1 MYVAALLLI
10 VLLSIFVVRAGAVAL
25 TMTGLS
31 PDVAR
36 FQALSAFTGT
46 GFTTQE
52 AETVVGH
59 PARRNIISLV
69 MLLGNAG
76 LFSALAAVILSFS
89 QASDDQLLL
98 RIVGTILGLSLLLL
112 LSNVRFLNRILN
124 SVLQRIFSGFSTL
137 RIRDYEELLRVD
149 KGYAISH
156 VTVEPG
162 TWLQDQT
169 LRDLAMISEGILVL
183 SVERASGVTL
193 GTPGPK
199 TRLHAGD
206 LLLVYGRELDLEG
219 LTVRPA
225 GPAGDEQHRL
235 SVEKQRLRRAQES
248 AHDA

>member
-31 PDVAR
+31 SDVAH

-46 GFTTQE
+46 GYTTKE
-52 AETVVGH
+52 AESVVGH
-59 PARRNIISLV
+59 PARRSIISLV

-89 QASDDQLLL
+89 DAQDDELLA
-98 RIVGTILGLSLLLL
+98 TIAAIIAGIFVLLL
-112 LSNVRFLNRILN
+112 LSRVRVLNQLLN
-124 SVLQRIFSGFSTL
+124 AVLQRLFSRFRVL

-162 TWLQDQT
+162 TWLEDKS
-169 LRDLAMISEGILVL
+169 LRELDMVAEGILVL
-183 SVERASGVTL
+183 AVERASGVTL
-193 GTPGPK
+193 GTPGPT
-199 TRLHAGD
+199 TRMHAHD
-206 LLLVYGRELDLEG
+206 VLLVYGRELDLEG
-219 LTVRPA
+219 LPFRPA
-225 GPAGDEQHRL
+225 GPEGDDIHRMAT
-235 SVEKQRLRRAQES
+235 EKQRLRRASES
-248 AHDA
+248 ATDA